1 MTLAEFSFRLFF
13 ADLHSRRAEYGPIQK
28 MAAENIR
35 VDESHEADFAK
46 DKICLTIETADQ

>member
-1 MTLAEFSFRLFF
+1 
-13 ADLHSRRAEYGPIQK
+13 

-46 DKICLTIETADQ
+46 DKICLTIETAEQ